1 MSACASRQPEVA
13 EFTRA
18 AVIGGDADLAHE
30 SVVSITTTLDA
41 ARPELCTGVV
51 VAPRVV
57 LTAAHCAIA
66 YAAGDLV
73 VGVGASA
80 ASPARTLSVL
90 RVHAY
95 PDFNY
100 LDDDFRH
107 GRDIAALELA
117 VDAGVAPIAFARA
130 SSDRP
135 IAGDRLSV
143 VGFGA
148 TSEADA
154 ETRGTRGIASV
165 IVASTCDRLIT
176 FGDATARSCHGDSG
190 GPLLADVRGVET
202 VVGVVSFGGKSADDC
217 APPSFAV
224 LVAPYAAWLQSIV
237 DGNADDGCA
246 RACPARSAACTP
258 SDAGAYDASPDTT
271 DAEPEPS
278 SPRVVAGGGGA
289 CSQSRSAGGDKAV
302 GASLILLVIASV
314 SRRKER
320 LRSRAARSRG

>member
-1 MSACASRQPEVA
+1 MSACASRQPEIA
-13 EFTRA
+13 EHTSA

-66 YAAGDLV
+66 HAAGELI

-107 GRDIAALELA
+107 GRDIAALELTA
-117 VDAGVAPIAFARA
+117 DAGVASIAFAGA

-135 IAGDRLSV
+135 GAGHRLRV

-154 ETRGTRGIASV
+154 ETRGTRDIASV

-202 VVGVVSFGGKSADDC
+202 VVGIVSFGGKSGDDC

-246 RACPARSAACTP
+246 RACPARSADCTTT
-258 SDAGAYDASPDTT
+258 DAGASDATDAT

-278 SPRVVAGGGGA
+278 SLRVVAGGG
-289 CSQSRSAGGDKAV
+289 CSQSRSAGGGKAV

-320 LRSRAARSRG
+320 PRSRAAPSRG